1 MKTLSNIIG
10 LIGKIGGIV
19 LKVAI
24 PFIIVVMLS
33 IPYIVNNIYIENKYS
48 RNPFDLRLWVK

>member
-1 MKTLSNIIG
+1 MKLSNVIE

-24 PFIIVVMLS
+24 PFVIFAMILVPEGGE
-33 IPYIVNNIYIENKYS
+33 ICTI
-48 RNPFDLRLWVK
+48 